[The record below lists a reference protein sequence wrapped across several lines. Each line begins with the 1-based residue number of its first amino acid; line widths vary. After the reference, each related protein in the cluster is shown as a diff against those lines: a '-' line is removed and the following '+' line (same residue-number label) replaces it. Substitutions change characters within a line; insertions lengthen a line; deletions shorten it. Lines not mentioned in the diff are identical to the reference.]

1 MGINLNEN
9 EEARREILLNA
20 RVIAVV
26 GMSDDP
32 MITSYSVGKYLEDA
46 GYTIFPVNPTLEEID
61 GERVYPSQFHLPQKP
76 DIVVVFRKPM
86 YLKEHVEEAAKIGA
100 PTVWAQEHVH
110 DDEAVA
116 RALELGLNIVTDTC
130 IRKTHRRLFNE
141 MIEE

>member
-9 EEARREILLNA
+9 VAAQREILMNA
-20 RVIAVV
+20 GVIAVV

-32 MITSYSVGKYLEDA
+32 MITSYSVAKYLEDA
-46 GYTIFPVNPTLEEID
+46 GYTVLPVNPKLEEID
-61 GERVYPSQFHLPQKP
+61 GQRVYPSVFHLPKKP
-76 DIVVVFRKPM
+76 DIVVIFRKPM
-86 YLKEHVEEAAKIGA
+86 YLKEHVEEAAKIDA

-110 DDEAVA
+110 DDEAVE

-141 MIEE
+141 MIEG